1 MTNKDV
7 QIINK
12 TNSQSEDSEFKHTP
26 MNMNPI
32 FLKNHLEKFTKTNSF
47 EG

>member
-1 MTNKDV
+1 MTDKDV

-26 MNMNPI
+26 MNMNPT
-32 FLKNHLEKFTKTNSF
+32 FFNESF
-47 EG
+47 RKIYEDK